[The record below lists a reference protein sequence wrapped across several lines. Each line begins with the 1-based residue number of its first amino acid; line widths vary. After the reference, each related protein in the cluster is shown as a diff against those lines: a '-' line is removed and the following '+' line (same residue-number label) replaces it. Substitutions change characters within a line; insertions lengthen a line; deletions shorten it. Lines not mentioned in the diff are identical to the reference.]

1 MKDENSIKI
10 ALEFL
15 VENDDEK
22 KRVVSFCYTFV
33 NIMLMKNNFS

>member
-1 MKDENSIKI
+1 MLDTNSIKI

-22 KRVVSFCYTFV
+22 KWIVAFSYTFV
-33 NIMLMKNNFS
+33 NAVLMKNKFN